1 MHKFLN
7 LLAVPGF
14 GSLVLIACSVGGEIT
29 QTLETQTSPAPAPT
43 VEVTEA
49 TVEVTEAS
57 LSVPAEATINEPEKA
72 SGASLQVGAI
82 ADFSA
87 SNDSYG
93 IEGSVEIISDTQ
105 IVISGF
111 VSFLAKAPGVDI
123 RLGLDGDFSDAVA
136 LSLIDIT
143 GEDFDGRTLTLTLPP
158 GTLGSGLYDSI
169 AVFCFDA
176 NVLFDSAVF
185 VAP

>member
-7 LLAVPGF
+7 FLAVQAF
-14 GSLVLIACSVGGEIT
+14 GSLVLVACSVGGEIT
-29 QTLETQTSPAPAPT
+29 RTLETQTSPAPAP
-43 VEVTEA
+43 

-123 RLGLDGDFSDAVA
+123 RLGLDGDFSVAVA